1 MTTKAQMETISA
13 LVRQGWVSE
22 ELKNLKS
29 APLGGPIKL
38 TKDGQEITVNPD
50 GSTEM
55 SAPGEGKSDVG
66 PSRE

>member
-1 MTTKAQMETISA
+1 METITS

-50 GSTEM
+50 GSTEI
-55 SAPGEGKSDVG
+55 SAPGEGKSNAG